1 MASTNSSTFS
11 AINTATPDK
20 INIMF
25 RAPYASS
32 YLTWLKCVMCPFS
45 CCCFENVK
53 ERLYFYVMENRIEL
67 NQPGICTIN
76 NCANLL
82 KCNFKPDDNVTV
94 VYYDKNF
101 LQNAA
106 KAECCKPVRPKAIFF
121 FSFSQPSCV
130 VFSLSRTA
138 HVSQT
143 CAIFV
148 ERPLCCTATA
158 SAAAAVAAAGS

>member
-20 INIMF
+20 INILF

-106 KAECCKPVRPKAIFF
+106 KAECCKPVRPRRDLFF
-121 FSFSQPSCV
+121 LLLTALVCCVQSFTHCSCFPNMCNLCGEAV
-130 VFSLSRTA
+130 VL
-138 HVSQT
+138 
-143 CAIFV
+143 
-148 ERPLCCTATA
+148 
-158 SAAAAVAAAGS
+158 